1 MSGEED
7 FLKRWS
13 RRKREVAE
21 AEKPAS
27 PTATTDVVDATAP
40 DSKTASETPA
50 PGTAE
55 FDPATLPPIESINAL
70 SDVTAFLRADV
81 PAELTRAALR
91 RVWAADP
98 VIRNFVGLAEN
109 SWDFT
114 DPTAM
119 PGFGPLEATEQ
130 VRRMIAE
137 VIDQIGQVA
146 KPAASEAVTESALA
160 PENANKPN
168 AIAAESDKK
177 NDIGVHTL
185 ADEPKQNDAQLL
197 GNQALLQSNKEDI
210 AVRHDVTQEQEKSRQ
225 FSHRSH
231 GGALPE

>member
-13 RRKREVAE
+13 RRKREVAV
-21 AEKPAS
+21 AEKPA
-27 PTATTDVVDATAP
+27 PPIAKTDAVDATAP
-40 DSKTASETPA
+40 DSKIASETPA
-50 PGTAE
+50 AGRTK

-98 VIRNFVGLAEN
+98 VIRDFVGLAEN

-137 VIDQIGQVA
+137 VVDQIGQAA
-146 KPAASEAVTESALA
+146 KPAAPEAVTEPA
-160 PENANKPN
+160 PAENANKSN
-168 AIAAESDKK
+168 ALTAEMDKK
-177 NDIGVHTL
+177 NTVEACTL
-185 ADEPKQNDAQLL
+185 ADEPKQNDAQLP
-197 GNQALLQSNKEDI
+197 GNQALLQGNKEDV
-210 AVRHDVTQEQEKSRQ
+210 AMQHDVTQEQEKSRQ

>member
-21 AEKPAS
+21 AEKPA
-27 PTATTDVVDATAP
+27 PPIAKTDAVDATAP
-40 DSKTASETPA
+40 DSKIASEIPA

-98 VIRNFVGLAEN
+98 VIRDFVGLAEN

-119 PGFGPLEATEQ
+119 PGFGPLEPTEQ

-137 VIDQIGQVA
+137 VIDQIGQAA
-146 KPAASEAVTESALA
+146 KPAAPEAVTESAS
-160 PENANKPN
+160 ENSNKSN
-168 AIAAESDKK
+168 AIMAEKDKK
-177 NDIGVHTL
+177 NIGEVHTP
-185 ADEPKQNDAQLL
+185 ADEPKQNDAQLP
-197 GNQALLQSNKEDI
+197 GNQELLQSNKEDI
-210 AVRHDVTQEQEKSRQ
+210 AARHDVTQEQEKPRQ